1 MKTEE
6 TNLFCFVKGT
16 IIFSIHQPR
25 YSIFKLFDRMYLV
38 GAGRC
43 IYHGRAEN
51 ALNYFSSI
59 GYHCEEH
66 NNPADFL
73 LDLSQADSQEPNTSI
88 AITLNEFYTKSSIC
102 QSIGE
107 EIAGEKNRPP
117 TKNKDEKFVP
127 EKSRFNDFLYLSQRT
142 LRNSFRDPSLVLLQ
156 TAISLILG
164 LLVGLIYLNLDRT
177 VERGIKNR
185 SGAIFFIVTNQV
197 FSNLSALDLF
207 IKERILFVHENLSG
221 YYHVLT
227 YFLSKIICDILP
239 LRTIP
244 ALGFSILVYFMM
256 AFQRT
261 AEKFFLFFFCIWLT
275 SICSSALCFVISS
288 TVNNAGNHSLSS
300 SQIYYSSD

>member
-1 MKTEE
+1 M
-6 TNLFCFVKGT
+6 
-16 IIFSIHQPR
+16 
-25 YSIFKLFDRMYLV
+25 V

-51 ALNYFSSI
+51 VLEYFSSI
-59 GYHCEEH
+59 GYQCEEH

-73 LDLSQADSQEPNTSI
+73 LDLSQTDRNPTSDDKDENSESNTSI
-88 AITLNEFYTKSSIC
+88 AIKLNELYLESSIY
-102 QSIGE
+102 QTIQMEIVE
-107 EIAGEKNRPP
+107 EKTRFPMKKVKE
-117 TKNKDEKFVP
+117 EKFVP
-127 EKSRFNDFLYLSQRT
+127 EKSRLNDFYYLSQRT

-156 TAISLILG
+156 TIISLILG

-177 VERGIKNR
+177 VDRGIKNR

-207 IKERILFVHENLSG
+207 VKERILFVHENLSG

-227 YFLSKIICDILP
+227 YFFSKIICDILP

-244 ALGFSILVYFMM
+244 AFGFSILVYFMM

-261 AEKFFLFFFCIWLT
+261 AEKFFLFFFCVWL
-275 SICSSALCFVISS
+275 SAISASALCFFISS
-288 TVNNAGNHSLSS
+288 TVNNAGSILLLFFRVFLKFDSFFFVQQAS
-300 SQIYYSSD
+300 PI